1 MRRRFFTLIELLVV
15 IAIIAI
21 LAAMLL
27 PALQKARER
36 AKETR
41 CISNLKQFGA
51 AYAMFA
57 NDNKG
62 CIPNIAAINGRYA
75 PGDTWQGKFGWPN
88 ARLFISGTS
97 ADWCMQGMSRLWYR
111 KYITDANM
119 FYCPSDMTYSKP
131 TQWDAVVQGGPPP
144 TSFNA
149 STANYYGSYVQR
161 GIKDVWFLGGNP
173 TQQESESK
181 LSRFFSSPNQN
192 DFVLQACT
200 RHIGVPSM
208 LNGIAYKFTLLRP
221 AGNVAVERRVRS
233 YLGY

>member
-1 MRRRFFTLIELLVV
+1 MRRRLFTLIELLVV

-21 LAAMLL
+21 LASMLL

-57 NDNKG
+57 NDKRG

-75 PGDTWQGKFGWPN
+75 PGDTWQSKFGWPN
-88 ARLFISGTS
+88 ARLFIGGTS

-119 FYCPSDMTYSKP
+119 FFCPSDMTYTKAK
-131 TQWDAVVQGGPPP
+131 QWDTVVQGGPPS

-149 STANYYGSYVQR
+149 TSTNFYGSYVQR

-181 LSRFFSSPNQN
+181 LSRFFSNPGK
-192 DFVLQACT
+192 DDYVLQACI
-200 RHIGVPSM
+200 RHTGAESM
-208 LNGIAYKFTLLRP
+208 LNGIAYKFNLLRP
-221 AGNVAVERRVRS
+221 AGNVAVERRTRS

>member
-1 MRRRFFTLIELLVV
+1 MIRRFFTLIELLVV

-57 NDNKG
+57 NDKKG

-75 PGDTWQGKFGWPN
+75 PGDVWASKYGWSN
-88 ARLFISGTS
+88 GRLFISGTNP
-97 ADWCMQGMSRLWYR
+97 DWCMQGMSRLWYR

-119 FYCPSDMTYSKP
+119 FFCTSDTTYAKGK
-131 TQWDAVVQGGPPP
+131 QWDPVVQGGPPP

-149 STANYYGSYVQR
+149 PTANYYSSYVQR

-181 LSRFFSSPNQN
+181 LSRFFSSPNSK
-192 DFVLQACT
+192 DYVLQACI
-200 RHIGVPSM
+200 RHTGVPSM
-208 LNGIAYKFTLLRP
+208 LSGIAYKLHLLRP

>member
-57 NDNKG
+57 NDKKG
-62 CIPNIAAINGRYA
+62 CIPNIGAINGRYA
-75 PGDTWQGKFGWPN
+75 PGAAWASQYGWPN
-88 ARLFISGTS
+88 ARLFIAGTS

-119 FYCPSDMTYSKP
+119 FFCPSDTTYTKVK
-131 TQWDAVVQGGPPP
+131 QWDPVVQGGPPP

-149 STANYYGSYVQR
+149 STTNYYGSYVQR

-181 LSRFFSSPNQN
+181 LSRFFSSPGSK
-192 DFVLQACT
+192 DYVLQACI
-200 RHIGVPSM
+200 RHTGAQSM
-208 LNGIAYKFTLLRP
+208 LYGVAYKFNLLRP
-221 AGNVAVERRVRS
+221 AGNVAVERRVIS